1 MATTPK
7 KIWQDS
13 YQLYI
18 GGKWRDAEG
27 GKTFDVYN
35 PANGDYMCKVAA
47 ASKADVDEAVKA
59 AWAAFPAWKKTST
72 TERAAILLKIADII
86 DANKDHLAMIET
98 LDNGKPIR
106 ETTAVDIPL
115 SSDHFRYFA
124 GVIRA
129 EEGAA
134 SMLSDNVMSIIL
146 NEPIGVVGQIVPWN
160 FPFAMAAWKLAPAL
174 GAGDCIVFK
183 PSSTTSLSVLELM
196 KLIENELPAGVL
208 NIVTGSG
215 GKTGQFVLDH
225 PDIRKLAFTGSTEV
239 GYAVAEAAAKK
250 LIPATLELGGKSAN
264 IYFDDCN
271 FDKAIDGA
279 RMGILFNQ
287 GQVCCAGSRIFV
299 QDTIYDKF
307 LAAVKEK
314 FESVKV
320 GLPWEPETQM
330 GSQID
335 MRQLEKILNYVEIG
349 KSEGAQVITGGQ
361 RAKVDGGEKG
371 AFMQPTILADV
382 NNNMRVACEEIFG
395 PVAVVVKFHDEDEVI
410 KMANDSEY
418 GLGGAVW
425 TKDINRALRVA
436 REIETGRMWI
446 NTYNEL
452 PAGAPFGGY
461 KKSGIGRETHKL
473 ILNAYTQKK
482 NIYIN
487 MSDAPSGLY

>member
-35 PANGDYMCKVAA
+35 PANGEYMCKVAA

-59 AWAAFPAWKKTST
+59 AWEAFPAWKKTST
-72 TERAAILLKIADII
+72 AERAAILLKIADII

-134 SMLSDNVMSIIL
+134 SMLDDNTMSIIL

-160 FPFAMAAWKLAPAL
+160 FPFAMAAWKLAPAI

-279 RMGILFNQ
+279 CMGILFNQ

-307 LAAVKEK
+307 LAAAKAK

-335 MRQLEKILNYVEIG
+335 NRQLEKILNYVEIG

-361 RAKVDGGEKG
+361 RAQVAGGEKG

-436 REIETGRMWI
+436 RAIETGRMWV

-482 NIYIN
+482 NIYIS
-487 MSDAPSGLY
+487 MSESPSGLY

>member
-18 GGKWRDAEG
+18 GGKWRDAED

-35 PANGDYMCKVAA
+35 PANGEFMCKCAA
-47 ASKADVDEAVKA
+47 ASKADVDDAVKS
-59 AWAAFPAWKKTST
+59 AWAAFPEWKKTSPA
-72 TERAAILLKIADII
+72 ERAAILLKIADII
-86 DANKDHLAMIET
+86 DANKDFLAMIET

-106 ETTAVDIPL
+106 ETSNIDVPM

-129 EEGAA
+129 EEGSAN
-134 SMLSDNVMSIIL
+134 MITDNALSIIL

-160 FPFAMAAWKLAPAL
+160 FPFLMAAWKIAPAL
-174 GAGDCIVFK
+174 GAGNCIVFK
-183 PSSTTSLSVLELM
+183 PSSTTSLSVLEFT
-196 KLIENELPAGVL
+196 KLIADELPAGVL

-239 GYAVAEAAAKK
+239 GYSVADAAAKK

-264 IYFDDCN
+264 IYFDDMPWEKGVEGSCL
-271 FDKAIDGA
+271 
-279 RMGILFNQ
+279 GILFNQ

-307 LAAVKEK
+307 LDAIKAK

-335 MRQLEKILNYVEIG
+335 NRQLEKILNYVEIG
-349 KSEGAQVITGGQ
+349 KSEGAKVITGGQ
-361 RAKVDGGEKG
+361 RAQVEGGEKG

-382 NNNMRVACEEIFG
+382 NNSMRVACEEIFG

-410 KMANDSEY
+410 KMANDSDY

-425 TKDINRALRVA
+425 TRDINRALRVA
-436 REIETGRMWI
+436 RAIETGRMWI

-452 PAGAPFGGY
+452 PAGTPFGGY

-482 NIYIN
+482 NIYISTSEN
-487 MSDAPSGLY
+487 PSGLY